1 MPTIE
6 AALDGKENR
15 EKRQEIIEA
24 AAVEHHGVFPVILL
38 LGMAAFESE
47 GTFDN
52 KVKAHGVMGVTEY
65 ASCYTQPYVNTE
77 SSLRENVACA
87 AFHLNGYAWTRSEST
102 SADSKE
108 VNEAIKNE
116 VLGDGFNDDTTWR
129 IVAAV
134 QWYAGSDKKG
144 YLYTLANIIEG
155 SVEAERSIPGNF
167 GYQDPDLVR
176 ALRAGYRGRMSL
188 T

>member
-1 MPTIE
+1 
-6 AALDGKENR
+6 
-15 EKRQEIIEA
+15 
-24 AAVEHHGVFPVILL
+24 VFPVILL

-52 KVKAHGVMGVTEY
+52 TVKAHGVMGVTGY
-65 ASCYTQPYVNTE
+65 ASCYAQPYVNTE

-87 AFHLNGYAWTRSEST
+87 AFHLNEYAWTRSGSTDPES
-102 SADSKE
+102 KQL
-108 VNEAIKNE
+108 NEAIQRAVTE
-116 VLGDGFNDDTTWR
+116 EGFDDPTWR

-155 SVEAERSIPGNF
+155 SVEAERSVPGNF

-176 ALRAGYRGRMSL
+176 ALRAGYRGRTSL
-188 T
+188 P